1 MQHKLRHRMHNYGR
15 AWMLTAVKERQ
26 ELDRAMLSPSAELQA
41 YLESP
46 LELTDDVGWWGVCF
60 GFLIQFNLF
69 INGMYRN
76 IKFSIRLFRGWLE
89 TTSPSNDR
97 LHPRSR
103 HSLVA
108 VLQEPN
114 IVTASTE

>member
-1 MQHKLRHRMHNYGR
+1 
-15 AWMLTAVKERQ
+15 MLAAVKERQ
-26 ELDRAMLSPSAELQA
+26 ESDRAMLSPRAELQA
-41 YLESP
+41 YLKSP
-46 LELTDDVGWWGVCF
+46 LELTDDVVGWWGVCF
-60 GFLIQFNLF
+60 SLLIQFDLL

-89 TTSPSNDR
+89 TTSPSKDR
-97 LHPRSR
+97 LHPQSG

>member
-1 MQHKLRHRMHNYGR
+1 MHNYGC

-46 LELTDDVGWWGVCF
+46 LGLTDDVGWWGVCF
-60 GFLIQFNLF
+60 SFLIQFNLF

-76 IKFSIRLFRGWLE
+76 IKFSI
-89 TTSPSNDR
+89 
-97 LHPRSR
+97 
-103 HSLVA
+103 
-108 VLQEPN
+108 
-114 IVTASTE
+114 